1 MNKIRCF
8 LNPILLIAL
17 LPIYTFAMSDVAA
30 AEANLEVAEIIN
42 ELFVEAVHTRE
53 SCGGNLTGCEVN
65 LQKRIED
72 FHLIVAG
79 QDSFLSDEVAQAAAS
94 ALERTL
100 SQISRSTG
108 LKPIFE
114 KPVGPVAPVFLVFVN
129 REQYMDNS
137 EGFISARVAP
147 SSLGQYEDRIHYF
160 NVLMKSDLR
169 CLYYST
175 AYDDGVIQDVQIWIK
190 VEISPEEMVECIS
203 EELFNS
209 MGIDDGEDYPGIFDW
224 PGVDADKRNGSK
236 GLDLIHLSF
245 LERLYQPDMKPN
257 QTIQETKRLLGI
269 E

>member
-1 MNKIRCF
+1 
-8 LNPILLIAL
+8 
-17 LPIYTFAMSDVAA
+17 
-30 AEANLEVAEIIN
+30 
-42 ELFVEAVHTRE
+42 
-53 SCGGNLTGCEVN
+53 
-65 LQKRIED
+65 
-72 FHLIVAG
+72 
-79 QDSFLSDEVAQAAAS
+79 
-94 ALERTL
+94 
-100 SQISRSTG
+100 
-108 LKPIFE
+108 
-114 KPVGPVAPVFLVFVN
+114 GPVAPVFLVFVN